1 MSCFASV
8 EQQFFAALF
17 NGLAIGAIYALM
29 ALGLSMVYGI
39 LKLINFAHGEVFMIG
54 SFAALGIFSALGVNF
69 GAGWAIVSLALLL
82 GAIAAIAASG
92 LAAMLLEI
100 VAYRPLRRLGAPR
113 HAAMISGMGCSIALQ
128 EIFALTFGRANISY
142 PSLLPVSTLLVVHSG
157 RISVKMALI
166 MTCTLVMMLVLDWFV
181 MRTKTGRGIRA
192 LAQDPVAAGLM
203 GVNVS
208 RAILTTFLVGG
219 MCAGL
224 GGVLYGLYFSKTSY
238 LLGFMPGLKGL
249 TAAILGGIGNLPG
262 AVFGGLLL
270 GVIENLGAIC
280 LPAQL
285 KDVVALG
292 ALLLVLSVRPNGLL
306 GERSA
311 RRA

>member
-1 MSCFASV
+1 
-8 EQQFFAALF
+8 
-17 NGLAIGAIYALM
+17 
-29 ALGLSMVYGI
+29 
-39 LKLINFAHGEVFMIG
+39 
-54 SFAALGIFSALGVNF
+54 
-69 GAGWAIVSLALLL
+69 
-82 GAIAAIAASG
+82 
-92 LAAMLLEI
+92 
-100 VAYRPLRRLGAPR
+100 
-113 HAAMISGMGCSIALQ
+113 
-128 EIFALTFGRANISY
+128 
-142 PSLLPVSTLLVVHSG
+142 
-157 RISVKMALI
+157 
-166 MTCTLVMMLVLDWFV
+166 
-181 MRTKTGRGIRA
+181 
-192 LAQDPVAAGLM
+192 M

-285 KDVVALG
+285 KDVVAFG
-292 ALLLVLSVRPNGLL
+292 ALLLVLIVRPNGLL